1 MYSLKGKLNNKQ
13 ILLFLIMTFAG
24 TYLCWGILLLS
35 SKGILSKAIYRNS
48 AYNTFFHVL
57 GASMPSIMGIAFT
70 GYFGG
75 VKKIKLLLKK
85 ITIWK
90 FNVNFYLLSL
100 ITLNAQRFL
109 SYFICSIIGFNIRVF
124 ANHSFQGFKADS
136 ILGIFVLFIVI
147 VLFGGPLQEEFGWR
161 GFLLPRLQKKF
172 HPVFSAVIVGVV
184 WSFWH
189 LPMFFISGTGYND
202 FLIYMVETIILS
214 IEITWIYNKTN
225 GSLLFPILIHGIDNT
240 YGVVINSSGSKPM
253 LAYIMIIV
261 IAFFIVADMC
271 KKKSKGGIVLF
282 ISGLLSKLPG
292 R

>member
-1 MYSLKGKLNNKQ
+1 
-13 ILLFLIMTFAG
+13 MTFAG

-48 AYNTFFHVL
+48 AYNTFLHVL

-75 VKKIKLLLKK
+75 VKKIKQLLKK
-85 ITIWK
+85 VINFK
-90 FNVNFYLLSL
+90 FNIVFYLLSL
-100 ITLNAQRFL
+100 ITLNAQLFL
-109 SYFICSIIGFNIRVF
+109 SYFICSVIGFNIRVF
-124 ANHSFQGFKADS
+124 INHSFQGFKTDS

-147 VLFGGPLQEEFGWR
+147 ILFGGSVQEELGWR

-202 FLIYMVETIILS
+202 FLIYIVETIILS
-214 IEITWIYNKTN
+214 VEITWIYNKTN

-240 YGVVINSSGSKPM
+240 YGVLINSSEVKPI
-253 LAYIMIIV
+253 LSYIAIIV
-261 IAFFIVADMC
+261 IAFFIVIDMC
-271 KKKSKGGIVLF
+271 RSTSEGVIE
-282 ISGLLSKLPG
+282 I
-292 R
+292 